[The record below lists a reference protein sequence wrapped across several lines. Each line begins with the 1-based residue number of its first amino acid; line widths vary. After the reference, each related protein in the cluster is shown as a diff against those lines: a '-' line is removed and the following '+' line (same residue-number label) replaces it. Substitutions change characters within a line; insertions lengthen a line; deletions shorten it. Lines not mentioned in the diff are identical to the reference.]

1 MVGREPLR
9 EAIRRLRE
17 HTRPV
22 DEGHRER
29 LLAATEPC
37 AGSCRCC
44 STRSSPGHRRRRA
57 GPRCAQGAQADRAQA
72 HARARR
78 RRDAD
83 RLALLTAAGGA
94 RAREVNR
101 HAHTFC
107 ALEALRD
114 SLHRRGAVFVRR
126 SNRWPVTVRT
136 SARWLGDGTP
146 AVSRGGSLSRDR
158 RPRSGH
164 QACGIPP
171 LEDSRELGSL
181 IGRRRCRPWRRAR
194 RRPDLQGRSDHPAMG
209 RTSRLPLTARGSASD
224 TDRPRERS
232 RRLRNRR
239 PRDNF
244 HGLIPPEPKQPSA
257 TCVVAASP
265 DRRLLRGGHS
275 GGAANRRSRQVDH
288 DGDRDRVGRVR
299 HSKRHHER
307 A

>member
-1 MVGREPLR
+1 MQIVSRSW
-9 EAIRRLRE
+9 RRL
-17 HTRPV
+17 V
-22 DEGHRER
+22 
-29 LLAATEPC
+29 EPE
-37 AGSCRCC
+37 
-44 STRSSPGHRRRRA
+44 PGK
-57 GPRCAQGAQADRAQA
+57 
-72 HARARR
+72 
-78 RRDAD
+78 
-83 RLALLTAAGGA
+83 
-94 RAREVNR
+94 VNR

-114 SLHRRGAVFVRR
+114 SLHRRDVFVRR

-164 QACGIPP
+164 QACGIPT

-224 TDRPRERS
+224 ADRPRERS

-265 DRRLLRGGHS
+265 NRRLLRGGHS